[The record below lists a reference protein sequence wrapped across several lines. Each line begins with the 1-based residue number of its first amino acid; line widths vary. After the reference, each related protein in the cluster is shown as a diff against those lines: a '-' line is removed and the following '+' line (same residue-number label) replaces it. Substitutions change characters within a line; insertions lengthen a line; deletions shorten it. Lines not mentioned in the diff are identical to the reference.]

1 MKIDRFKIFEN
12 NNIIITVF
20 SEYFDSKINIEQ
32 FNI

>member
-1 MKIDRFKIFEN
+1 MKIDRFKIFE